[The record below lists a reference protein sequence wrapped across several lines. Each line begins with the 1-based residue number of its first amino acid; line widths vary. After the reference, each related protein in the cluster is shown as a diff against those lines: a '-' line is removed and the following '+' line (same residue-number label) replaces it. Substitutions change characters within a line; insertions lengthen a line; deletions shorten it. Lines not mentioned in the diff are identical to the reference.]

1 MQRISAVCSVYQLY
15 AEYISCMQ
23 RISAVCSAYQLC
35 AACIS
40 CMQRIS
46 AVCSVY
52 QLYAAQISCMQRMSA
67 VCSVYQLYAAS
78 INCMQR
84 ISRFRGFKWF
94 LRDLNIISSYNWIN
108 SLKNSLMLK
117 IYRCKSDIVL
127 FVLRV
132 T

>member
-1 MQRISAVCSVYQLY
+1 MQSISAVCSVYQLY
-15 AEYISCMQ
+15 AAHISCVQRVSAVCSAYQLYAVYISCMQ
-23 RISAVCSAYQLC
+23 RISAVCSAC
-35 AACIS
+35 
-40 CMQRIS
+40 
-46 AVCSVY
+46 
-52 QLYAAQISCMQRMSA
+52 QLYAA
-67 VCSVYQLYAAS
+67 Y

-127 FVLRV
+127 FVLGSHEITRTV
-132 T
+132 TFRNGYDN